1 MLRTRLRAWEQLLP
15 IYMPG
20 LLQYETDL
28 VRGNSAASPTPN
40 QSPHPEDSLI
50 WLLSCIGATERVR
63 VCSPGLAQ
71 IEARLCSGQCRDALE
86 NVRQVLR
93 LKSRMVEFK
102 NKQVRGQREGLRSRM
117 IINRVHERAR
127 ASAEKYRAARKA
139 IYDMKGPSEWEA
151 AFKVLEDSDVWGY
164 QDPNRLRPR
173 KGRQGI
179 WEDGQKPE
187 GVPSTEDDEGIT
199 LYNKVRDKQD
209 GTGETR
215 RTLSWIWTT
224 SQAPSSDDDRDAILR
239 LEWAKSRARA
249 ARAQE
254 EVMLLK
260 EEMNRVLKYLEW
272 KSEWWM
278 QRADMRKGLTRDFT
292 EGIRAYAQDQAD
304 VQTALH
310 VHFHRLWEVPL
321 QTSENASDDDDGSD
335 SDDLEEEDADGL
347 EEEEDANM
355 DHDDE
360 TTFP

>member
-28 VRGNSAASPTPN
+28 AKGNSAASPNPN
-40 QSPHPEDSLI
+40 QSPHPEDSMV
-50 WLLSCIGATERVR
+50 WLPSRIATTERAR

-71 IEARLCSGQCRDALE
+71 IEARLRSGQCRDALE

-102 NKQVRGQREGLRSRM
+102 NKQVRGQREGLRSRT

-139 IYDMKGPSEWEA
+139 IYDLEGAGEWEE
-151 AFKVLEDSDVWGY
+151 AFKVLEDSDVRGY

-173 KGRQGI
+173 KGRQGV
-179 WEDGQKPE
+179 WEDGQEPE
-187 GVPSTEDDEGIT
+187 GVPSTENDEGIT
-199 LYNKVRDKQD
+199 LYNEVRSKRD

-224 SQAPSSDDDRDAILR
+224 PRAASSEDGGDDILR
-239 LEWAKSRARA
+239 VEWAKSRARA
-249 ARAQE
+249 ARARE

-272 KSEWWM
+272 KSEWWR
-278 QRADMRKGLTRDFT
+278 QRADTRSGLPKDLA
-292 EGIRAYAQDQAD
+292 EGVRAYAQDQAD
-304 VQTALH
+304 VQTALRI
-310 VHFHRLWEVPL
+310 HFRRLWDTPL
-321 QTSENASDDDDGSD
+321 QTSEENAPGDDDDSDDDDS
-335 SDDLEEEDADGL
+335 
-347 EEEEDANM
+347 EEEEAVDV
-355 DHDDE
+355 DDDDE
-360 TTFP
+360 PFSMSTE